1 MQPTPAPAA
10 TEPVPRWA
18 RWFVGVFLA
27 LFLVCGV
34 FGLEVWPLTGWRL
47 FADARQAR
55 QPGFQAVTVDT
66 QGRDA
71 HPLPR
76 PARRLPGRRPGP
88 QGLRQPPLGRQA
100 AVCQAWAQAVRD
112 RGREVA
118 EIRIY
123 QTVTDVSRRD
133 RDRGAPRPGPSASPA
148 APEAPMP
155 ADEGGRVMAARRRAE
170 GWLFAPVT
178 RGGWPRS
185 DRAVRAAGGP
195 PGQRSLPG
203 AGHPAA
209 ALFRP
214 ISFLRLLE
222 RMPSPET
229 VAVLQA
235 FALGAA
241 VLATVGLLTRVTLP
255 LAWLA
260 ALPLVAM
267 TSSLGKVV
275 HNDVLL
281 LLCLVPLLPSR
292 AGAAWSLDARQR
304 PAAAPGLAYGWPVR
318 TAMVVVAGAYFFSG
332 LAKLLHAGPGW
343 VLSGNLRWVL
353 YASSDT
359 QPEPNPLPCSWPTGR
374 CSPT

>member
-1 MQPTPAPAA
+1 MPPG
-10 TEPVPRWA
+10 ER
-18 RWFVGVFLA
+18 A
-27 LFLVCGV
+27 L
-34 FGLEVWPLTGWRL
+34 
-47 FADARQAR
+47 
-55 QPGFQAVTVDT
+55 
-66 QGRDA
+66 
-71 HPLPR
+71 
-76 PARRLPGRRPGP
+76 
-88 QGLRQPPLGRQA
+88 
-100 AVCQAWAQAVRD
+100 
-112 RGREVA
+112 
-118 EIRIY
+118 
-123 QTVTDVSRRD
+123 
-133 RDRGAPRPGPSASPA
+133 
-148 APEAPMP
+148 
-155 ADEGGRVMAARRRAE
+155 RRAE
-170 GWLFAPVT
+170 GWLFAP
-178 RGGWPRS
+178 GDPR
-185 DRAVRAAGGP
+185 RLAAVRIGLGGLLAARLASGP
-195 PGQRSLPG
+195 YPELATQPE
-203 AGHPAA
+203 

-222 RMPSPET
+222 RMPSPEV

-304 PAAAPGLAYGWPVR
+304 PPAGPGPAYGWPVR

-332 LAKLLHAGPGW
+332 LAKLLHAGPAW

-353 YASSDT
+353 YASSDA
-359 QPEPNPLPCSWPTGR
+359 QPEPNPFALFVADRPLLAHLVAVATLAVELGFPLVLWRPRLAWLFVPAVVAMHAGIGLAMHLDYSAMAATVLVVLVDWAALADRLRGPGPPLAGPGDR
-374 CSPT
+374 PGPVRAEERR

>member
-1 MQPTPAPAA
+1 
-10 TEPVPRWA
+10 
-18 RWFVGVFLA
+18 
-27 LFLVCGV
+27 
-34 FGLEVWPLTGWRL
+34 
-47 FADARQAR
+47 
-55 QPGFQAVTVDT
+55 
-66 QGRDA
+66 
-71 HPLPR
+71 
-76 PARRLPGRRPGP
+76 
-88 QGLRQPPLGRQA
+88 
-100 AVCQAWAQAVRD
+100 
-112 RGREVA
+112 
-118 EIRIY
+118 
-123 QTVTDVSRRD
+123 
-133 RDRGAPRPGPSASPA
+133 
-148 APEAPMP
+148 MP
-155 ADEGGRVMAARRRAE
+155 AGEGGRMRAALRRAE
-170 GWLFAPVT
+170 GWLVAP
-178 RGGWPRS
+178 GDPR
-185 DRAVRAAGGP
+185 RLAAVRVGLCGLLAARLASGP
-195 PGQRSLPG
+195 YPELAIQPE
-203 AGHPAA
+203 

-214 ISFLRLLE
+214 ISFLRLLD
-222 RMPSPET
+222 RMPSPEV

-304 PAAAPGLAYGWPVR
+304 PPAAPGPAYGWPVR

-359 QPEPNPLPCSWPTGR
+359 QPDPNPFALFVADRPLLAHLIAAATLAVELGFPLVLWRPRLAWVLLPAVVAMHAGIGLAMHLDYSAMAATALVVMVDWAALADRLGGPGPAAAGR
-374 CSPT
+374 PGPARAEERR